1 VETLSG
7 LRAGAGSPPA
17 TARRLDRGDPE
28 YPERLTHLHDPP
40 EGLWARGPIRLPP
53 DRMIGIV
60 GTRRATEYGRRMAY
74 DLAFDLA
81 TAGWAIVSGL
91 AAGVDAAAHRGALAA
106 GGTTIAVLGCGVN
119 HVYPEANRR
128 LYEEIGRCGLLLSE
142 YPPEWTPRKYQ
153 FPERNR
159 IIAALGSALVVVQ
172 AGERSGALITAGQA
186 LNLGREVLAVP
197 GPADQPVSRGVHQ
210 LLREGAAVA
219 ETALDVLRQL
229 VGPAYDGGPTV
240 QATLFDADGGS
251 PDRGTPGSAE
261 RLRGVLAAGP
271 APVDELARVAGIEVS
286 ETLATLC
293 RMEIGGTVR
302 ALPGH
307 RFELVRHP

>member
-1 VETLSG
+1 METLSG
-7 LRAGAGSPPA
+7 GRAGASSPPA
-17 TARRLDRGDPE
+17 PVRRIERGDPE
-28 YPERLTHLHDPP
+28 YPERLTHLPDPP
-40 EGLWARGPIRLPP
+40 EGLWVRGPIRLPP

-60 GTRRATEYGRRMAY
+60 GTRRATEYGRRMAH

-91 AAGVDAAAHRGALAA
+91 AAGIDAAAHRGALAA
-106 GGTTIAVLGCGVN
+106 GGTTIAVLGCGVD
-119 HVYPEANRR
+119 HVYPVANRG
-128 LYEEIGRCGLLLSE
+128 LHEAIGRCGLLLSE
-142 YPPEWTPRKYQ
+142 YPPEWTPRKFQ

-197 GPADQPVSRGVHQ
+197 GAADQPVSRGVHQ
-210 LLREGAAVA
+210 LLREGAPVA
-219 ETALDVLRQL
+219 ETAVDVLRQL
-229 VGPAYDGGPTV
+229 YGPAYDGTSTIQG
-240 QATLFDADGGS
+240 TLFEADGGS
-251 PDRGTPGSAE
+251 PEAGARDSAE
-261 RLRGVLAAGP
+261 RLCGVLAGGP
-271 APVDELARVAGIEVS
+271 APVDELSRVTGIEVS
-286 ETLATLC
+286 EALAMLC

-307 RFELVRHP
+307 RFELVRRS